1 MPGASSLREVSIS
14 QYNPLIFIK
23 AWVGVQACLAWWI
36 FPCLQQAHWGRAV
49 QESSPTVGQEG
60 QHDGQDIY

>member
-23 AWVGVQACLAWWI
+23 AWGWSPGLPGLVDLSLSAASTLGQGS
-36 FPCLQQAHWGRAV
+36 PGEQPYSRAGG
-49 QESSPTVGQEG
+49 SA
-60 QHDGQDIY
+60 